1 MFCLSLCL
9 AELCVFNSF
18 KLSLL
23 INAIR
28 PLIILELFFEHRPA
42 GFHKPSDEQPAAD
55 AVFQGPSPCCVSE
68 CSAPNH
74 SSLILCHI
82 ITETNVL
89 FSAFISSYVFGFPAC
104 VSVLPQTSV
113 LRIASVQMEEK
124 RRFGTRDP
132 ALPLWLSLLGKSP
145 STQGHFKFFTKIRWR
160 LIFPTSQ
167 DRWQVKGDDGNE
179 RGY

>member
-9 AELCVFNSF
+9 AELCIFNSF

-23 INAIR
+23 INAIS

-42 GFHKPSDEQPAAD
+42 GFHKAGDEQPAAD
-55 AVFQGPSPCCVSE
+55 AVFQGPSPHLVSE

-89 FSAFISSYVFGFPAC
+89 FSAFFSSYVFGIPAC
-104 VSVLPQTSV
+104 VS
-113 LRIASVQMEEK
+113 
-124 RRFGTRDP
+124 F
-132 ALPLWLSLLGKSP
+132 LPLNICASDPFCPDVRETAFWNQRSSSATLAM
-145 STQGHFKFFTKIRWR
+145 
-160 LIFPTSQ
+160 
-167 DRWQVKGDDGNE
+167 
-179 RGY
+179 